1 MASFFL
7 DFFDARNDVIFGLLI
22 LEPDII
28 AQDRGIFPPA
38 IIRKSFSNSDLSIKS
53 VAQTI
58 AQQRKRKHH

>member
-28 AQDRGIFPPA
+28 AQDRGIFPPV
-38 IIRKSFSNSDLSIKS
+38 IIRKSFSDSDLSIKS

>member
-28 AQDRGIFPPA
+28 AHKTGEF
-38 IIRKSFSNSDLSIKS
+38 FLL
-53 VAQTI
+53 
-58 AQQRKRKHH
+58 